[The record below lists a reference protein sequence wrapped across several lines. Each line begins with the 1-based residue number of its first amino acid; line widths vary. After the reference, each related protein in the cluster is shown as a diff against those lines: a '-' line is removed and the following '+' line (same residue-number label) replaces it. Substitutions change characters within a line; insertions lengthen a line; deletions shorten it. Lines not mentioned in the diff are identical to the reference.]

1 MSILIKGMK
10 MPECCDKCFFAAWS
24 KLHQT
29 AWCDLKRGPTFSD
42 YSVEYRTKRAN
53 FCPLL
58 EVPPHGRLG
67 DIDKLAKR
75 IEYERYHHEH
85 TDDFSARHHIAEY
98 SHFLKEIADTPA
110 VIPAEESNMDSFI
123 RIFEEDDEEDGMDS
137 FIRILK
143 D

>member
-53 FCPLL
+53 FCPL
-58 EVPPHGRLG
+58 VGVQPHGDL
-67 DIDKLAKR
+67 IDRDLV
-75 IEYERYHHEH
+75 
-85 TDDFSARHHIAEY
+85 
-98 SHFLKEIADTPA
+98 LKDGCDMETLFDAIKDMPA
-110 VIPAEESNMDSFI
+110 VISAEESNMDSFI

-137 FIRILK
+137 FIRVLK